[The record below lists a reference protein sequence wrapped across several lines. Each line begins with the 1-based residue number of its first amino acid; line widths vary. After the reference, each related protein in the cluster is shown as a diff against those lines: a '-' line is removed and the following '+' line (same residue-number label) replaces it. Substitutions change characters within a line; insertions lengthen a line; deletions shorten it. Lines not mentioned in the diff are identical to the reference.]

1 MLLVG
6 GQHDTGATSVHATPQ
21 QGGVA
26 PHHGALGPAGDRA
39 AHPARNQPPGRP
51 GYPAEPLAVDSVR
64 VFRCGRS
71 DAYPRP
77 HHTTPPGKTKAAAAL
92 KACRAKVQAA
102 DKVMAAGRNGMRH
115 WSQHVQAQTDAF
127 AGRITIKKMD
137 DIFDRTM
144 KAGDEDEARYTEAIK
159 DHEHLDGSCGAVG
172 GAPAEISSQLARCAK
187 RGRAQRLVLAAAA
200 DGMADW
206 TKHLGDMRRSKQG
219 KIHNPQ
225 KKWLKTWRAAPPH
238 IKAHKKAVSRF
249 SAPEC

>member
-1 MLLVG
+1 MTQARRALTPRRKRGVWLLITVPLVLLVTALLILLG
-6 GQHDTGATSVHATPQ
+6 ISRQVDLGTLPNPLPSPQ
-21 QGGVA
+21 SGSSA
-26 PHHGALGPAGDRA
+26 
-39 AHPARNQPPGRP
+39 
-51 GYPAEPLAVDSVR
+51 AVDPTPTP
-64 VFRCGRS
+64 
-71 DAYPRP
+71 AP

-225 KKWLKTWRAAPPH
+225 KKWLKTWRARHRTLRP
-238 IKAHKKAVSRF
+238 IRRL
-249 SAPEC
+249 